1 MMTLNLRRAL
11 VAMPV
16 ALMFFAAV
24 SSGQELQLPVGEA
37 GDATFGGQGV
47 TAAHSV
53 TQLGLTPASPN
64 ILKFGQNITVTFN
77 YDTTQVGGVRIFVR
91 PVSID
96 PVTGGDILTP
106 NYAACGSPLYPTGTG
121 TGSCTFTI
129 TDVNASVEKLRIQ
142 MLDANQTVLLYN
154 IKLPVM
160 YKFR

>member
-1 MMTLNLRRAL
+1 MMMLNLRR
-11 VAMPV
+11 VVIAMPAALLLFV
-16 ALMFFAAV
+16 AAAH
-24 SSGQELQLPVGEA
+24 GQDLQLQLGET
-37 GDATFGGQGV
+37 GDATFGGQGI

-91 PVSID
+91 PISID
-96 PVTGGDILTP
+96 PVTGADMLTP
-106 NYAACGSPLYPTGTG
+106 NYAACPSPIYPIGSGA
-121 TGSCTFTI
+121 GSCTFTI
-129 TDVNASVEKLRIQ
+129 TDVNATVEKIRIQ
-142 MLDANQTVLLYN
+142 MLNADQSVLLYN